1 LHKVKKNGQKSEK
14 KNTNLD
20 EDYIWRF
27 RLDNISNERVNEDL
41 TVEYIRRQLE
51 ELLNFVVLTYNEKKV
66 KIDGFKFIKDLDM
79 NYDLFV
85 KPDTDSISK
94 NSSNVKKKE
103 EH

>member
-1 LHKVKKNGQKSEK
+1 MHKVKKNGHKADK
-14 KNTNLD
+14 KNKYLD
-20 EDYIWRF
+20 GDYIWRF
-27 RLDNISNERVNEDL
+27 RLDDMSNERCNEDL